1 MPAQKHINSVL
12 LQEDSVIQFF
22 AEVCGAMG
30 MSLPQSIIL
39 PQGEKE
45 ELGLEEVGGEEG
57 GVLHVRS
64 HINSWCVEKVRVEVS
79 PIRARAKDI

>member
-30 MSLPQSIIL
+30 MSLPRASSF
-39 PQGEKE
+39 PKEKRRNWDWRKSE
-45 ELGLEEVGGEEG
+45 E
-57 GVLHVRS
+57 RK
-64 HINSWCVEKVRVEVS
+64 VES
-79 PIRARAKDI
+79 SM